1 MTLVQAVVVLDV
13 AVLAIL
19 AGDFVLVRRT
29 SASVVAKAPA
39 ISMVIVFV
47 ILSLLIDDG
56 IIEFLAT
63 GTMVIGTAL
72 FGYANFLAFVKRGI
86 TFSILHNHARPRH
99 ARRADR
105 DFIALAERMDE
116 MLGRQWVDRDDTQWW
131 LNARGQRVVRVRRA
145 LLRALRI
152 ETVG

>member
-1 MTLVQAVVVLDV
+1 MTLVQAVVLLDL
-13 AVLAIL
+13 AVLIVL

-39 ISMVIVFV
+39 LLIVIVFV
-47 ILSLLIDDG
+47 TLALLIDERTT
-56 IIEFLAT
+56 EFLAI
-63 GTMVIGTAL
+63 GTVVIGTAL

-86 TFSILHNHARPRH
+86 TFSILHNHARPPH
-99 ARRADR
+99 ARRPDR
-105 DFIALAERMDE
+105 DFIALAERLDE
-116 MLGRQWVDRDDTQWW
+116 MLGRGWVDRDGTTWW
-131 LNARGQRVVRVRRA
+131 MNARGQRVVRVRRA